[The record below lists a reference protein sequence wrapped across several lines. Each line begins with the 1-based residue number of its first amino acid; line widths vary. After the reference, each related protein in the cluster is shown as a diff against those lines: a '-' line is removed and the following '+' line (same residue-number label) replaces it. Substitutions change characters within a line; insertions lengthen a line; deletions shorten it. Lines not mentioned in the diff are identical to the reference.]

1 MAAPTTCYIGLGS
14 NLDEPR
20 QQLDRACR
28 ALGQLPASQLIRCSS
43 YYTTKAIGPG
53 CQPDYQNAV
62 AELTSALSP
71 LELLDQLQRIEQS
84 QGRQRSVRW
93 GARTLDLDLLL
104 YGQLSLDSARLT
116 LPHPR
121 LHERRFVLEP
131 LLEIAPQLALPE
143 RGSAAQLLAKLD

>member
-1 MAAPTTCYIGLGS
+1 MAKPTTCYIGLGS
-14 NLDEPR
+14 NLGEPR
-20 QQLDRACR
+20 QQLDRACG
-28 ALGQLPASQLIRCSS
+28 ALSQLPASEFIRCSS

-53 CQPDYQNAV
+53 SQPAYQNAV
-62 AELTSALSP
+62 AELASALSP

-104 YGQLSLDSARLT
+104 YGQLSLDSDRLT

-131 LLEIAPQLALPE
+131 LLEIAPQLALPG
-143 RGSAAQLLAKLD
+143 RGSAAQLLAKLA